1 MIIVIIVVFNNP
13 KSKLGVIT
21 SSGLYFSIVLFLY
34 LWGQWPLVGS
44 FYLRYVIIGILV
56 LIVIFSIIRFLQVI
70 SFFPHNPTRYLFI
83 ISAGL
88 LSIIL
93 LTMDVYVLVGGK
105 FPDGEV
111 HLKFPLKNGKY
122 YISSGGSNKFVNNH
136 YRDYPNSQ
144 QYALDI
150 NKIGKYGSA
159 YKSIFSNQVSNHH
172 IFSDTIYCPCTGTI
186 IESEYTIN
194 DNLTSSMNVK
204 AENGRG
210 NFITIDCDGIL
221 VSLYHLKMNSI
232 FNPVNS
238 LVTAGEPLGLVGNS
252 GFSQEPHLH
261 IQASKH
267 NPDSVEIGV
276 PIKFGDRYFSRN
288 DVISND

>member
-1 MIIVIIVVFNNP
+1 MLMG
-13 KSKLGVIT
+13 SKI
-21 SSGLYFSIVLFLY
+21 
-34 LWGQWPLVGS
+34 
-44 FYLRYVIIGILV
+44 
-56 LIVIFSIIRFLQVI
+56 
-70 SFFPHNPTRYLFI
+70 
-83 ISAGL
+83 
-88 LSIIL
+88 
-93 LTMDVYVLVGGK
+93 
-105 FPDGEV
+105 PDGEV

-150 NKIGKYGSA
+150 NKLGKYGSV
-159 YKSIFSNQVSNHH
+159 YNSIFSNQISNHY

-186 IESEYTIN
+186 VESEHRIK

-210 NFITIDCDGIL
+210 NYITIDCDGIL
-221 VSLYHLKMNSI
+221 VSLYHLKMNST

-261 IQASKH
+261 IQVSKY
-267 NPDSVEIGV
+267 NPDSVKIGV

-288 DVISND
+288 DIVSNN